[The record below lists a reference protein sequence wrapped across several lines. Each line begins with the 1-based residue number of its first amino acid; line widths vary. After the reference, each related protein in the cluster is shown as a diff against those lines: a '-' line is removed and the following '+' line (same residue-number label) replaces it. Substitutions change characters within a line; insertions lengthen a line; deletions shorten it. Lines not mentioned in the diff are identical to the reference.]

1 MARLGGDEFIILAAL
16 DDAEEASLVASKV
29 HQQLQKPIDW
39 AGTQLHCS
47 CSLGVALYPEQGDD
61 FSTLYQ
67 AADLAMYKA
76 KTTGK
81 NRMEVSDQ

>member
-1 MARLGGDEFIILAAL
+1 
-16 DDAEEASLVASKV
+16 V
-29 HQQLQKPIDW
+29 
-39 AGTQLHCS
+39 HCS

-67 AADLAMYKA
+67 AADQAMYIA